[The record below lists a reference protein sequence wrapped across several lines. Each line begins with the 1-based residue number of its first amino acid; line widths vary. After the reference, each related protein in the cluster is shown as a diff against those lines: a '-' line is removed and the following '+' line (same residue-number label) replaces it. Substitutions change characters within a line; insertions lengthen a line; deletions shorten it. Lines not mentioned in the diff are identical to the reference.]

1 MVLRKGFSF
10 DNAVKVAEFHVFL
23 STPRPAAEA
32 KNYRHVGG
40 CFSFLR
46 IPKSIASLGVFGERL
61 AWERAICGAAAYP
74 SGMTDDA
81 GDDRRFALELREAFP
96 RGEVGRALADVALAA
111 WRSGDRDLP
120 AFRDRLSDAGCYA
133 TRELADNAATRSGDL
148 STWFALPEL
157 PFEELARRGR
167 ALRAAWAAAAD
178 PEEEER
184 LEIEQWKADAE
195 AERIARIEDAGGF
208 GRTHHYDPECE
219 RHIYIRLGDVPAG
232 GYSRFGLAGAD
243 IEDGPDPW
251 RAATGNKV
259 REPGMSV
266 FRAYRHPDVPDAYV
280 LVEPDFRKAIYD
292 VSSSEDHLLAVM
304 PRGRFTIL
312 RIDGSPVVATRRGV
326 ERIVLGTDGEYL
338 IDPARPWTVSE
349 LPDSAIWISEEV
361 RLTDFVARH
370 DPDRGAPAD
379 DVEAAAASAPRP

>member
-1 MVLRKGFSF
+1 
-10 DNAVKVAEFHVFL
+10 
-23 STPRPAAEA
+23 
-32 KNYRHVGG
+32 
-40 CFSFLR
+40 
-46 IPKSIASLGVFGERL
+46 
-61 AWERAICGAAAYP
+61 
-74 SGMTDDA
+74 MTDDA

-120 AFRDRLSDAGCYA
+120 AFRDRLRDAGCYA

-148 STWFALPEL
+148 TTWFALPDL
-157 PFEELARRGR
+157 PFDELARRGR
-167 ALRAAWAAAAD
+167 ALRAVWAAAAD

-184 LEIEQWKADAE
+184 LEIERWKADAE

-208 GRTHHYDPECE
+208 GRTHHYDPESE

-243 IEDGPDPW
+243 TEDGPDPW

-266 FRAYRHPDVPDAYV
+266 FRAYRHPDVPEAFV

-292 VSSSEDHLLAVM
+292 VSSPEDHLLAVM
-304 PRGRFTIL
+304 PQGRFTIL

-338 IDPARPWTVSE
+338 IDPARPWTATE
-349 LPDSAIWISEEV
+349 LPASAIWISEEV

-370 DPDRGAPAD
+370 DPDRGDMAD
-379 DVEAAAASAPRP
+379 DVEAAIAPAPRP